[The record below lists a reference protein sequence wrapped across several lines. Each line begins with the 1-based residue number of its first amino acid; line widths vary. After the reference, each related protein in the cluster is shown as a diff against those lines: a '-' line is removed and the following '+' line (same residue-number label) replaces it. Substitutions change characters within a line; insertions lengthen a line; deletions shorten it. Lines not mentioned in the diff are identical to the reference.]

1 MMGTEQLNIIV
12 HNTLYVPGH
21 FHATVVGG
29 TTLAFM
35 ALTYWLVPVLFRRE
49 IILPSLAKW
58 QPYLFGLGVTGF
70 TLFMMGAGTL
80 GVPRRHWDISFS
92 QALFQYQ
99 YPEVAYLMLGL
110 MAISGILSVV
120 GGGLF
125 VLQVVA
131 SVLFGKRKDPVTKSA
146 VPLIA
151 EPVAAGVQGIGIGGI
166 SVPGT
171 LVLALVFL
179 TAFILYYFINWKYLS
194 QVWGLS

>member
-1 MMGTEQLNIIV
+1 M
-12 HNTLYVPGH
+12 
-21 FHATVVGG
+21 
-29 TTLAFM
+29 
-35 ALTYWLVPVLFRRE
+35 
-49 IILPSLAKW
+49 
-58 QPYLFGLGVTGF
+58 
-70 TLFMMGAGTL
+70 
-80 GVPRRHWDISFS
+80 SFS